1 MTATRARRNA
11 RVALAVAIV
20 VVAAIGGLR
29 RPPPVSLDR
38 VDRVERGV
46 QLVATSS
53 AVEHATAAIPKPPQ
67 PFTSALTIAVGGLF
81 VTTALF
87 AAWPG
92 VLAARGPAAV
102 PATVDARWQRRG
114 PPSR

>member
-1 MTATRARRNA
+1 MTATGARRNA
-11 RVALAVAIV
+11 RVALAVVIV
-20 VVAAIGGLR
+20 VVAAFGGLH
-29 RPPPVSLDR
+29 RPSPVSL
-38 VDRVERGV
+38 DRVERGV

-53 AVEHATAAIPKPPQ
+53 AVEHATAAVPKPPQ

-92 VLAARGPAAV
+92 VLVARGPTAV

-114 PPSR
+114 PPPR